1 MPWIVQTAHT
11 SNYPNPIGFRAGDH
25 VVLGI
30 RDVEYPGWIRVT
42 TQDGNQGWAPIQY
55 LQIGE
60 VGKTSIAKQDYSA
73 RELDTRIG
81 EQVILHSELTGW
93 GWVEN
98 EHKECGWV
106 PINTIKKMKISDQS
120 IDSGL

>member
-11 SNYPNPIGFRAGDH
+11 SNYPNPIGFRAGDR

-30 RDVEYPGWIRVT
+30 QDDEYPGWIRVT

-55 LQIGE
+55 LQIDE
-60 VGKTSIAKQDYSA
+60 AGKTAIAKQDYSA

-81 EQVILHSELTGW
+81 EQVILHSELNGW

-98 EHKECGWV
+98 EHKECGWL
-106 PINTIKKMKISDQS
+106 PLNTIKKMKISGQS